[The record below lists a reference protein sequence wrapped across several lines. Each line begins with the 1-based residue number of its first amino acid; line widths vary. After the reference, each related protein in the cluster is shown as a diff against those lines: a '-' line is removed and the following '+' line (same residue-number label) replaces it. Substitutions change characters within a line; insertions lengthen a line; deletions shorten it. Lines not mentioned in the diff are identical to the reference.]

1 MEIGERIHYY
11 RKLCGLTQEEVAKKL
26 ETTPQNIYKYE
37 KGIIKNIPLSSI
49 VLMSELFGISP
60 AELAGMSETASA
72 NSSEPL
78 SEKAAFGI
86 RLRLKRESL
95 GLSVR
100 ELALKLHIIPSI
112 IENFEKGTFDELSDG
127 MLLKLANFF
136 GTTPEYFKSSALPES
151 PDELN
156 LSETERLVVIKY
168 RANPQYHNAIHQ
180 LLAISPDDI
189 GDHDSS
195 LRYKTMTSSD
205 FDNGL
210 THGKIAEPEK
220 NSYSTEKP
228 NKKD

>member
-49 VLMSELFGISP
+49 ILMSEIFGVSP
-60 AELAGMSETASA
+60 AELAGMSETIPA
-72 NSSEPL
+72 NSSEQL
-78 SEKAAFGI
+78 SDKEAFGI
-86 RLRLKRESL
+86 RLRLRRESL

-112 IENFEKGTFDELSDG
+112 IENFEKGTFDELSDD
-127 MLLKLANFF
+127 MLLKLSKFF
-136 GTTPEYFKSSALPES
+136 DISPEYFTSSALPEN
-151 PDELN
+151 PDELK
-156 LSETERLVVIKY
+156 LSETERLVIIKY

-189 GDHDSS
+189 REHDSA
-195 LRYKTMTSSD
+195 LRYKAMTSSD
-205 FDNGL
+205 FDNGNL
-210 THGKIAEPEK
+210 RGKIAEPEK
-220 NSYSTEKP
+220 DSYSTKKP
-228 NKKD
+228 D